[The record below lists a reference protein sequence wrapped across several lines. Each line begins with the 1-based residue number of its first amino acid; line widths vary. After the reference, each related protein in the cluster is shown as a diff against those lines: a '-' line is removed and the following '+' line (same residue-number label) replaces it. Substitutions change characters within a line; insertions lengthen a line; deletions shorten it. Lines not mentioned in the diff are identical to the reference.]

1 MRPSLGLLVLLLLA
15 SCGTSPKS
23 RFYALESV
31 PGVRIAEPVSGPPI
45 VVDAV
50 HLPDVLDR
58 LPLVRRAGP
67 TQLQISDT
75 DRWAA
80 PLDEMSRRVL
90 AWDLAARLPTGL
102 VVAPD
107 APKPPGAVRALVVS
121 VEEFD
126 ADAAGQVRLDAVWTL
141 LAGSPQKPVLERRET
156 IRVGGAD
163 GFASEPAAMS
173 RALGVLADRIASA
186 LRPDAPLAP
195 SASVGPPP
203 SRKSTP
209 HANAD

>member
-1 MRPSLGLLVLLLLA
+1 MRRSLGLLVLLLLA
-15 SCGTSPKS
+15 GCATSPKS
-23 RFYALESV
+23 RFYALEPV
-31 PGVRIAEPVSGPPI
+31 PGGRIAEPVSGPPI

-58 LPLVRRAGP
+58 LALVRRAGP

-80 PLDEMSRRVL
+80 PLDGMSRRVL
-90 AWDLAARLPTGL
+90 AWDLAARLPMGL

-107 APKPPGAVRALVVS
+107 APKPPDAARGLVVS
-121 VEEFD
+121 VERFD

-141 LAGSPQKPVLERRET
+141 LAGSPQKPVIERRET
-156 IRVGGAD
+156 ILVDGAD
-163 GFASEPAAMS
+163 RFASEPAAMS
-173 RALGVLADRIASA
+173 RALGLLADRIANA
-186 LRPDAPLAP
+186 LRAGTHLA
-195 SASVGPPP
+195 SSVT
-203 SRKSTP
+203 SRKSRP